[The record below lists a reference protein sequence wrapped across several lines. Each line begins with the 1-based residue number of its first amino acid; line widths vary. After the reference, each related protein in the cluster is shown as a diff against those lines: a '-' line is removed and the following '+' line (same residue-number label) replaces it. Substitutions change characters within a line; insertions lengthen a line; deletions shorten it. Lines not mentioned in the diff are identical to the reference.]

1 MRNYSIKSL
10 DPVRRNIY
18 LLLATFWLV
27 ALGVAVAAYQYYRNQ
42 RNAIESE
49 GRTQLASI
57 AELKI
62 RQVQAW
68 RNERMADARILAAS
82 PISPAVRKFLVDGR
96 GTPGVRRQVTDWLQA
111 VRAASGYANVI
122 LVNPKRRIWS
132 AAGTTADDS
141 ELYFRLA
148 TRVVEK
154 GDILLTDFHLDNS
167 FPGPHMGLHVPLWSG
182 KGLPPAGALLLS
194 IDPKSFLYPLIQ
206 SWPTSSRSAE
216 TLLARR
222 EGDQV
227 VYLNELRHRT
237 GTALQLRLPLSA
249 EKLPAARG
257 AAGFEGILTGVDYRG
272 VPVLAV
278 TRRVPDTP
286 WVLVAKID
294 LDEVHAPIERQTF
307 WLGLIACSVILTIGI
322 GVALILRDLR
332 ARLDVQQYRAE
343 LEQRALQG
351 HYDYLSRFANDIILL
366 TDEAAAIVE
375 ANDRAANSY
384 GYSREELIGMP
395 IRRLRAPETQAAF
408 DQDWR
413 KTEDQDSVI
422 FETRHIRKDG
432 STFPVE
438 VSARKVSADGEG
450 VFRQSIIRDIT
461 ERKEAEK
468 ERAKLQE
475 QLQQA
480 QRLESIG
487 QLAGGVAHDFNNLL
501 TVINGYSSMVMEA
514 LAAHDPLQDAVR
526 EIFDAGQRAAR
537 LTRQLLAFSR
547 KQVISPKLLNLNM
560 VVTDVVKM
568 LRRLVGENITIVT
581 EFEASLEPVFLDPG
595 QMEQVLMNLA
605 ANARDAMP
613 QGGKLL
619 IETRNVAINEEY
631 ATLHVD
637 ARPGDYVLLA
647 VSDTGEGMS
656 QETLK
661 HAFEPFFTTKPRG
674 QGTGLGLATIYG
686 IVKQSNGWIRVYSEL
701 GKGTTFQIHLPR
713 MVAGQY
719 SGTDADMQFL
729 PGARDVRGTE
739 TVLVVEDQA
748 EVRKLAVQA
757 LERYGYRVIQAPSG
771 DEALALS
778 GSIADEIHL
787 LITDVVMT
795 GITGPELAGRVASTR
810 PRMKTLYMSGY
821 TESLVAQQGVLDG
834 GIAYLQKPFTAGVL
848 AKKVRE
854 VLDNPGI

>member
-1 MRNYSIKSL
+1 
-10 DPVRRNIY
+10 
-18 LLLATFWLV
+18 
-27 ALGVAVAAYQYYRNQ
+27 
-42 RNAIESE
+42 
-49 GRTQLASI
+49 
-57 AELKI
+57 
-62 RQVQAW
+62 
-68 RNERMADARILAAS
+68 
-82 PISPAVRKFLVDGR
+82 
-96 GTPGVRRQVTDWLQA
+96 
-111 VRAASGYANVI
+111 
-122 LVNPKRRIWS
+122 
-132 AAGTTADDS
+132 
-141 ELYFRLA
+141 
-148 TRVVEK
+148 
-154 GDILLTDFHLDNS
+154 
-167 FPGPHMGLHVPLWSG
+167 
-182 KGLPPAGALLLS
+182 
-194 IDPKSFLYPLIQ
+194 
-206 SWPTSSRSAE
+206 
-216 TLLARR
+216 
-222 EGDQV
+222 
-227 VYLNELRHRT
+227 
-237 GTALQLRLPLSA
+237 LPLSA

-278 TRRVPDTP
+278 TRRVPETP

-501 TVINGYSSMVMEA
+501 TVINGYSSMVMET

-719 SGTDADMQFL
+719 PGTDADMQFL